1 MSLSVFW
8 EMTLTACITV
18 WSPGPNNIF
27 LLSSASRY
35 GVKKNVK
42 FMMGIWTGSLSLMLM
57 SGIFCSTLA
66 AVIPGIQ
73 PVMRYV
79 GAAYL
84 LYLAW
89 QTFKRLPP
97 GENEADKV
105 PTYPM
110 GILLQLVNVKIII
123 YGLTMFSSFILPHET
138 RPLILFCFAFYLM
151 TLGAIGNLIRGPAF
165 LFKELLPSS
174 LYAKS
179 PQSSFTI
186 LASSPAP
193 FLNSSQDT

>member
-35 GVKKNVK
+35 GIRRNLP
-42 FMMGIWTGSLSLMLM
+42 FMLGVWTGSLSLMVLC
-57 SGIFCSTLA
+57 GIFCSALTTI
-66 AVIPGIQ
+66 IPGIQ
-73 PVMRYV
+73 PVMKYV

-97 GENEADKV
+97 GDGQADQV

-138 RPLILFCFAFYLM
+138 RPFFLLCFAFYLM
-151 TLGAIGNLIRGPAF
+151 VLGAAGNLIWALAGNVLKQLYTGHYRLMNTVMA
-165 LFKELLPSS
+165 LLVVWCA
-174 LYAKS
+174 LRVAG
-179 PQSSFTI
+179 I
-186 LASSPAP
+186 L
-193 FLNSSQDT
+193 